1 MDQDGARTG
10 YDVALLA
17 AVSAAVSVPVIASGG
32 AGEAAHMIDAVK
44 LGGAEAVLAA
54 SVFHFGD
61 LTIDEAKQAM
71 ARAGIP
77 VRPTWERAAEARP

>member
-1 MDQDGARTG
+1 
-10 YDVALLA
+10 
-17 AVSAAVSVPVIASGG
+17 
-32 AGEAAHMIDAVK
+32 
-44 LGGAEAVLAA
+44 VLAA